1 MIFRPTALAAILLT
15 AGCANAP
22 VPDSNP
28 AAGVG
33 FSQYDVYATERAR
46 RDAELQAMRQP
57 PVPEERAIASETM
70 AVLGQSAPIAGTA
83 VASPTG
89 APLSAIPAGTND
101 APITTAGAATSPLP
115 ATNNPDISDEQ
126 SFDAVASRESIAS
139 DAERIEQNREA
150 YQVVAP
156 QALPERSGSGGT
168 NIVAYALNTTNR
180 VGEAVYERGRFN
192 PERFQRACAQ
202 YGSSDQAQRAFLDAG
217 GPVRDRRGL
226 DPDGDGFACFWDPTP
241 FRAGRGG

>member
-83 VASPTG
+83 V
-89 APLSAIPAGTND
+89 
-101 APITTAGAATSPLP
+101 ATSPLP

-241 FRAGRGG
+241 FRAARDG